1 VLLDYGE
8 YNEQGDV
15 SYTIANLEGSILFI
29 LGLEVPAEARET
41 FERSSFAA
49 ANPAFTVANRAGR
62 NITMSR
68 DITAKYSNDALCEM
82 VPKPVVAM
90 GGGGGSGDAAGMGGG
105 LGGTGAGA
113 SATQLPAFTEMSY
126 GAKAKDDHSE
136 DDVQAM
142 KQLGTLRMYCC
153 NSRSVGGA

>member
-29 LGLEVPAEARET
+29 LGLDVPADARDK

-68 DITAKYSNDALCEM
+68 DITDKYSSDALCEL
-82 VPKPVVAM
+82 VPRAAVAM
-90 GGGGGSGDAAGMGGG
+90 GGSAGGVDAMGMGGAP
-105 LGGTGAGA
+105 GGTGAGA
-113 SATQLPAFTEMSY
+113 STAHLPAFTEMSY

-142 KQLGTLRMYCC
+142 KQLGTRMSLLRCM
-153 NSRSVGGA
+153 